1 MRGRI
6 KKGIALV
13 LSAVLSVATC
23 VTTIPQLSETV
34 YAAGT
39 GKNIQLGASALEN
52 NANTSSAATV
62 YYDSS
67 SDTWRV
73 IGYGGT
79 GVASSS
85 GTLTLIASGNMEHGA
100 FDSSSPYSNNYSG
113 SNLQSM
119 IGTLAGRLSTEE
131 AAAVVTRTLAGG
143 SANYGETNYDD
154 NKISG
159 SDVSDAVMWPLSVA
173 EANAMNSDLRK
184 ADPANPGWA
193 SSYWWLRSPGDRA
206 YRAADVRG
214 DGSVFDYGYYVDY
227 DVDGVRPA
235 FNLNLSSIIFT
246 SDAAGIKSSGAAG
259 TLSAPGS
266 HSTTNWK
273 LTVASDSLTASS
285 GTVTRSGSTIT
296 VPFTASGSYDRIS
309 VLISDKAW
317 NADGAELK
325 YYGALNTSGSS
336 GTFTLPDDYDTSW
349 KVYILAEKINV
360 NTETDYASTPAEI
373 TIPDGT
379 ECTITCSNDGNGTAS
394 ANKTTATAG
403 TEITLTATPNGGYA
417 FKEWQVVSGGV
428 TITNNKFTMP
438 ASNVEVKAIFEALP
452 PSTYSVTMT
461 NDGHGS
467 ATATPTSGTTGTTV
481 TIKATASN
489 GYQFK
494 EWVVESG
501 GVTVADASKAT
512 TTFDIGN
519 SNVKIKAVFEKKS
532 VGGGG
537 GSKDDDSDDSGSSSD
552 DSKPKDEKPFDYLD
566 ELRAKLATA
575 ISLGGEQTVTWD
587 KGTALPYDIM
597 KTLQDN
603 PKITLV
609 FSYTYQNVDFKVTLP
624 GKNVKAYT
632 TIPWYGPLYLYAYYG
647 GRGAVQN
654 APKVNTANR
663 TYTVVKG
670 DTLTGIAIKLNT
682 SVKSLVSL
690 NNIRDP
696 DKLKIGQVLKY

>member
-6 KKGIALV
+6 KKGIALF

-23 VTTIPQLSETV
+23 VTTIPGLSATV

-39 GKNIQLGASALEN
+39 GKNIQLGASALED

-62 YYDSS
+62 HYDSS

-85 GTLTLIASGNMEHGA
+85 GTLTLIASGNVDHGA

-113 SNLQSM
+113 SNLKSM
-119 IGTLAGRLSTEE
+119 IEAIADRLSTEE
-131 AAAVVTRTLAGG
+131 AAVVATRTLVGG
-143 SANYGETNYDD
+143 SANYGEADYDD

-159 SDVSDAVMWPLSVA
+159 SDVSGAVMWPLSVA
-173 EANAMNSDLRK
+173 EANSMNSDLRK
-184 ADPANPGWA
+184 ADPEHTDWA
-193 SSYWWLRSPGDRA
+193 SSFWWLRTPGDGVIN
-206 YRAADVRG
+206 AAIIDGYGGVSLNRG
-214 DGSVFDYGYYVDY
+214 PVNYPDY
-227 DVDGVRPA
+227 GVRPA

-246 SDAAGIKSSGAAG
+246 SDAAGIKSGTAG
-259 TLSAPGS
+259 TLSAPGN
-266 HSTTNWK
+266 HSTANWK
-273 LTVASDSLTASS
+273 LTVVSDSLTASS

-309 VLISDKAW
+309 VFISDGAW
-317 NADGAELK
+317 NASGAVLK

-349 KVYILAEKINV
+349 KVYILAEDING
-360 NTETDYASTPAEI
+360 NSETDYASAPALI

-379 ECTITCSNDGNGTAS
+379 EYTITCSNDGNGTAS
-394 ANKTTATAG
+394 ANATTATAG

-417 FKEWQVVSGGV
+417 FKEWQVVSGSV

-438 ASNVEVKAIFEALP
+438 ASNVEVKAIFEASP

-467 ATATPTSGTTGTTV
+467 ATASPTSGTNGTTV

-501 GVTVADASKAT
+501 GVTVTDASKAT

-532 VGGGG
+532 GGGGG
-537 GSKDDDSDDSGSSSD
+537 GSNDDSDDSGSSSE

-609 FSYTYQNVDFKVTLP
+609 FSYTYENVDFKVTLP
-624 GKNVKAYT
+624 GKYVKAYT

-682 SVKSLVSL
+682 TVKSLVSL
-690 NNIRDP
+690 NNIKDP